1 MTTHKNKKSKA
12 ISTLESIA
20 GEDLSFAKLVHSTRL
35 GMELSQEEF
44 GKIFGVNRAYICD
57 IEKGRTDVSVE
68 QALKFAE
75 KLGKSKIVFVQ
86 LAIEDQCRR
95 YGLNY
100 EVKLTEKAS

>member
-1 MTTHKNKKSKA
+1 MTTRKSKTVS
-12 ISTLESIA
+12 ILENIA
-20 GEDLSFAKLVHSTRL
+20 GEELNFANLVHSTRL

-44 GKIFGVNRAYICD
+44 GKILGVKRAYICD

-68 QALKFAE
+68 QALKFAD
-75 KLGKSKIVFVQ
+75 KLGKSKLVFVQ

-100 EVKLTEKAS
+100 EVKLVEKAS